1 MATPMEIWAEGF
13 VQVMLEKQRRSQNPE
28 FYEAMQQHTTA
39 MKIDNVKLVKD
50 EITEVEQDYAD
61 RLQKLK
67 DSYTNGGQP
76 TIGELKDLSDSRDEL
91 KELFKSALQPSK
103 IR

>member
-50 EITEVEQDYAD
+50 EIVAVEQDYAD

-67 DSYTNGGQP
+67 DTYEGDQKP
-76 TIGELKDLSDSRDEL
+76 TVGELKDIADSRDEL
-91 KELFKSALQPSK
+91 KELFKAALQPSK